1 MANGY
6 APNGQMTAHL
16 RDPGPV
22 SMFLFTAFFVYV
34 GWFFFRQAVAVVL
47 PTEAALGQTRLG
59 LAVNLAFFAVLLAFT
74 MRAVEKFHGIVWF
87 RLLGDLHRVVPDFLR
102 VMGATGA
109 IYAILI
115 FMGWDAAGPT
125 MRPFLGWL
133 LFLPIAIIGILI
145 QTGAEEFFFR
155 GFLHQFCSVYLR
167 KPLLWLLVPSVLFGL
182 SHMFNDTSLVAT
194 ATAYVVWAAAFGV
207 ACADLTARTGSLG
220 AAWGFHMTVNVVAM
234 CIATQDGGPMSAAAL
249 FIFPERTDEYVPD
262 GGLIAIATVFE
273 LFFLFVLWLAAR
285 NALRR

>member
-1 MANGY
+1 
-6 APNGQMTAHL
+6 
-16 RDPGPV
+16 
-22 SMFLFTAFFVYV
+22 
-34 GWFFFRQAVAVVL
+34 
-47 PTEAALGQTRLG
+47 
-59 LAVNLAFFAVLLAFT
+59 
-74 MRAVEKFHGIVWF
+74 
-87 RLLGDLHRVVPDFLR
+87 
-102 VMGATGA
+102 MGATGS

-182 SHMFNDTSLVAT
+182 SHMFNDTSSVAT